1 MKSKRYFVNVVGATV
16 VVFFNAMN
24 VYALSSYQ
32 EQKIRAAQ
40 QRQRDVVERN
50 KETIQNRLQG
60 GICDNHLVDIF
71 YPSTNSN
78 QIVTH
83 DQSSAQQ
90 QQIKKQELDN
100 KQKIEQS
107 KRAAE
112 NLKRMQDQRMRMMQT
127 SAARRRW

>member
-71 YPSTNSN
+71 HPSTNSN
-78 QIVTH
+78 QIFIH
-83 DQSSAQQ
+83 DQSNAQQ

>member
-60 GICDNHLVDIF
+60 GICDSHLVDIF
-71 YPSTNSN
+71 HPSTNSN
-78 QIVTH
+78 QMVAH
-83 DQSSAQQ
+83 DQGNAQQ